1 MNRGTWWV
9 TAHRVTQ
16 SQTRL
21 NDLACTQSRTVEESR
36 KSKLVLDTTAWIIT
50 ESGVIWPSGDL
61 KNWSWLWEI
70 VILILVHSAFKVLMG
85 PLGREI
91 TMTTEGGILEV
102 GRIVW
107 EVNCSKGRHHV
118 KMLLTDLKEGEG
130 RKETLGSTMKVL
142 KLHLPFCPAQWACS

>member
-1 MNRGTWWV
+1 MNRGTRWV

-21 NDLACTQSRTVEESR
+21 SDLACARSRTVEESR
-36 KSKLVLDTTAWIIT
+36 KSKFVLNTTAWIIT
-50 ESGVIWPSGDL
+50 ESGVIGPSGDL

-91 TMTTEGGILEV
+91 MMTTEGGILEV
-102 GRIVW
+102 RRIVW
-107 EVNCSKGRHHV
+107 EVNCSKGRRHV

-130 RKETLGSTMKVL
+130 RKKTLGSTMKVL
-142 KLHLPFCPAQWACS
+142 KLHLPFCPTQQACS